1 MPKNRKTYI
10 LIALVAVATYLLID
24 FTPLRRTIRGYPT
37 RATREAALE
46 NRLKIDSLER
56 LVQLWAFQ
64 VGNIQRVMSGREAMD
79 LDSIAALQS
88 ATGETDMYA
97 TMYAKQDSILRGIV
111 EEETALDLSQ
121 ADSHGT
127 LLEGLDFFTPL
138 KGMVTEPYNLAI
150 NHPYIDIAADENA
163 TVYSI
168 LDGTVVS
175 AGYNEDTGYV
185 MIIQH
190 GNDLVSIYKH
200 NDRLLKQAG
209 DKVKTGT
216 PIAIVGN
223 TGRLATGVQLH
234 LELWHAGEA
243 IDPAKYISF

>member
-111 EEETALDLSQ
+111 EKETALDLSQ

-150 NHPYIDIAADENA
+150 NHPCIDIAADENA